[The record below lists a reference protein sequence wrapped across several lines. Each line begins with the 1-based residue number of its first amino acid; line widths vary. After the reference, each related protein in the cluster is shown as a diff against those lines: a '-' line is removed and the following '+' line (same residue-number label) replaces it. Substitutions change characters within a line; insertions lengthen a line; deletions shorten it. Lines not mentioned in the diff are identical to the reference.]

1 MGSLNRSKFVTEV
14 LYSNSAM
21 RTEEFLSSVDYDIL
35 QKDVKRFIL
44 VQGDEFFDTNS
55 MDQIMETWDYFQ
67 HN

>member
-1 MGSLNRSKFVTEV
+1 MESLNRSKFVTEV

-21 RTEEFLSSVDYDIL
+21 RTEEFLLSVDYDIL
-35 QKDVKRFIL
+35 KQDVKRFIL

-55 MDQIMETWDYFQ
+55 MDQIMETWNYFQ